1 MDNSRLDLAAR
12 TQIWAT
18 IKSKPQDVETVGAVI
33 RKLDECGAIQAS
45 IDQAN
50 ELVTN
55 AWAEVDAAIP
65 DSFYKMLLR
74 AFGWYV
80 LERHY

>member
-1 MDNSRLDLAAR
+1 MSSSRLDLAAR
-12 TQIWAT
+12 TQVWET
-18 IKSKPQDVETVGAVI
+18 IKAKPQDIEVVGGII

-45 IDQAN
+45 VDEAN
-50 ELVTN
+50 RLVAE
-55 AWAEVDAAIP
+55 AWADVDRLIP

>member
-1 MDNSRLDLAAR
+1 MNWGPIARHIVTAIGIAFVAA
-12 TQIWAT
+12 
-18 IKSKPQDVETVGAVI
+18 
-33 RKLDECGAIQAS
+33 AS
-45 IDQAN
+45 NA
-50 ELVTN
+50 LVTN